1 MTDDLLPGRRRR
13 AGHAFAL
20 ALAAA
25 GCAAAFAPP
34 ALAVEEKD
42 LLPVDEAFVL
52 SADSPTPDR
61 ISLRWTIAKGYYLY
75 RHRTSVKADPGFAAQ
90 PLQLP
95 KGKAYKDE
103 FFGDVETYRDSV
115 TAILPGTLVPGKGGA
130 QTVKLTVKYQ
140 GCADAGICYPPQT
153 RTLNVAVSASQA
165 ARPSGAQAPAGAA
178 PADSAPAMDPA
189 PASAPLVQFGP
200 RGGASNPL
208 LGGATPLSAPSAA
221 SAGATDALP
230 LPPEQ
235 AFGFEAIARDGNSLL
250 LRFTPARGYYLYR
263 DKTSLKTDHPAIAAG
278 KPQWPRGT
286 AHRDEHFGEVTVF
299 FDQIDVPLPLIRAS
313 ADAAKITLTA
323 GFQGCQTDGICY
335 PPMTRKISID
345 LPRGTLATAIAPR
358 AAGADPA
365 ATTATTPA
373 TASAATAAATEP
385 GSPSTAPADPASPAA
400 TGAFADSGG
409 RSDAGAALAATPA
422 AAAATDAP
430 ADSAAGGPAAP
441 QAEDSLLAASLAGP
455 DRFLALLT
463 FFGFGL
469 LLAFTPCVLP
479 MVPILSGLIV
489 GQGPGLGARRAF
501 TLSLVY
507 VLANAAVFTIAGVVV
522 GLLGAGSNVQILFQ
536 TPWVIT
542 VFALVFVALALS
554 SFGLY
559 ELQLPARLRN
569 WLSEVSNRQRS
580 GSWLGVAAMGALS
593 SLIVGP
599 CVAPP
604 LAGAV
609 LYISQTGD
617 PLFGGLVLFT
627 LALGMGVPLLV
638 FGVAAG
644 KGLPT
649 SGPWMVAVQRV
660 FGLVF
665 IGMAIWMLSRILP
678 GPLTLALW
686 GALMLGAAVM
696 LALQARQAGGDAVR
710 ALAWLCALLFG
721 LLGAAQVIGAL
732 AGSSDPLRPLAGL
745 RGGAHPAELPFRKI
759 KSVADLD
766 REIAAARAARQPLL
780 LDFYADWCVAC
791 KEMEKYTFPEP
802 QVHRAL
808 DGFVLLK
815 ADVTA
820 NDELDQALMKH
831 LGIIGPPATLYYIDG
846 AERRELRLFGFEK
859 SPAFA
864 ERAERARAAQR

>member
-13 AGHAFAL
+13 AGRAFAL

-25 GCAAAFAPP
+25 GLAAAFATP
-34 ALAVEEKD
+34 ALAVDEKD
-42 LLPVDEAFVL
+42 LLPVDEAFAV
-52 SADSPTPDR
+52 SASAPSAER
-61 ISLRWTIAKGYYLY
+61 IAIDWKIAKGYYLY
-75 RHRTSVKADPGFAAQ
+75 KHRISVKTDAGYAAR

-95 KGKAYKDE
+95 KGEAHKDE
-103 FFGDVETYRDSV
+103 FFGDVETYRDRLS
-115 TAILPGTLVPGKGGA
+115 ASLPGTAQGA
-130 QTVKLTVKYQ
+130 SVKLTVKYQ

-153 RTLNVAVSASQA
+153 RTLNVALPA
-165 ARPSGAQAPAGAA
+165 AATVAA
-178 PADSAPAMDPA
+178 ATGPAMDPA

-208 LGGATPLSAPSAA
+208 LGGGSPLSAPGAA

-235 AFGFEAIARDGNSLL
+235 AFGFEAIARDGDSLL

-263 DKTSLKTDHPAIAAG
+263 DKTSLKTDNAAIAAG

-286 AHRDEHFGEVTVF
+286 AHRDEHFGQVTVF
-299 FDQIDVPLPLIRAS
+299 FDQIDVPLPLIRKT

-335 PPMTRKISID
+335 PPMTRKVTVD
-345 LPRGTLATAIAPR
+345 LARGTVTAAVDASKTDPAAVT
-358 AAGADPA
+358 AAGAA
-365 ATTATTPA
+365 N
-373 TASAATAAATEP
+373 
-385 GSPSTAPADPASPAA
+385 
-400 TGAFADSGG
+400 
-409 RSDAGAALAATPA
+409 
-422 AAAATDAP
+422 AAAATADASNADNGAGTP
-430 ADSAAGGPAAP
+430 ASSSDPATAATDPAIGAANADPGTTQAGASLAGSPDTANQAANTAVP

-455 DRFLALLT
+455 NRYLALLT
-463 FFGFGL
+463 FFGLGL

-479 MVPILSGLIV
+479 MIPILSGLIV
-489 GQGPGLGARRAF
+489 GQGPGLSARRAF
-501 TLSLVY
+501 TLSLIY
-507 VLANAAVFTIAGVVV
+507 VLANAAVFTIAGVIV

-536 TPWVIT
+536 TPWVIS

-559 ELQLPARLRN
+559 ELQLPSGLRN

-686 GALMLGAAVM
+686 GALALGTAVM
-696 LALQARQAGGDAVR
+696 IVLSLRSARGDGAR
-710 ALAWLCALLFG
+710 AIGWLCALLFG
-721 LLGAAQVIGAL
+721 VLGAAQLFGAL
-732 AGSSDPLRPLAGL
+732 AGSSDPLRPLASL
-745 RGGAHPAELPFRKI
+745 RGGAAAHPAELPFRTI
-759 KSVADLD
+759 KSSADLD
-766 REIAAARAARQPLL
+766 RELAAAQAAGKPLM

-802 QVHRAL
+802 QVQHAL

-820 NDELDQALMKH
+820 NDELDQALMKR
-831 LGIIGPPATLYYIDG
+831 LGIIGPPATLYYSDG

-859 SPAFA
+859 APAFA
-864 ERAERARAAQR
+864 ARIDRARAAHR